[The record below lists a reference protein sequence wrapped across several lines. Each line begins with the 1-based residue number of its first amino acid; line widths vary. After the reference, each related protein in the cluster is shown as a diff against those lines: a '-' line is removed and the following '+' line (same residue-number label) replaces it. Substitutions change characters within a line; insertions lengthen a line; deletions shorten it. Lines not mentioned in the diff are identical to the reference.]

1 MQCHF
6 HPQKVKNVL
15 NTYHCGLQANQV
27 HHSNAVSFQCQM
39 QSNISSPFLCT
50 SENPLDSLA
59 MQCMGKYKRRL
70 TYSSQNILSQQSELV
85 QKNVIKSVEST
96 ASCSKEWGFF

>member
-27 HHSNAVSFQCQM
+27 YHSNAVPFQCQM

-50 SENPLDSLA
+50 YISVRIAKIHLQCSGEWENIKGGLHIQVKISCPNN
-59 MQCMGKYKRRL
+59 
-70 TYSSQNILSQQSELV
+70 QN
-85 QKNVIKSVEST
+85 
-96 ASCSKEWGFF
+96 